1 MINFDNLEFDLG
13 DIQHG
18 VTKTVQVNIENSGS
32 SVVNLTVANS
42 GCSCTTG
49 SVDYSTMQPNSK
61 AKFTISFNTVKSG
74 KGKQAKS
81 IALNYTINKKSFSQ
95 IFRIKANVV

>member
-1 MINFDNLEFDLG
+1 MISFDNLEFDLG
-13 DIQHG
+13 NIQHG
-18 VTKTVQVNIENSGS
+18 ITKTVQVNIENSGS
-32 SVVNLTVANS
+32 SIVNLVVSNS

-61 AKFTISFNTVKSG
+61 AIFTIVFNTVKAG

-95 IFRIKANVV
+95 IFRVKANVI